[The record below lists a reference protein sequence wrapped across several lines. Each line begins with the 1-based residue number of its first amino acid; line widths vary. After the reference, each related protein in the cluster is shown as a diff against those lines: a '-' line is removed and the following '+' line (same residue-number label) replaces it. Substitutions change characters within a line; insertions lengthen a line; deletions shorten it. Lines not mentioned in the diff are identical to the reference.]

1 MTASRREDGEMMG
14 CSCAPREFR
23 VSNLAAILLLLVLGL
38 HSGLAFGQSIPRP
51 DHVVIVIEENHS
63 YGEVIGNVQAP
74 YINSLAQQGA
84 LFTRSFGVTHPSEP
98 NYLALFS
105 GSTQGVTDDGCSY
118 TFGTPNL
125 GRLLYDSAY
134 TFGGYSEDL
143 PATGSTVC
151 NYLKYFRKHNPWVN
165 WQQDIS
171 PSINSLSTS
180 VNMPFSSF
188 PSNYALL
195 PTVSFV
201 VPNQDND
208 MHDGTIQQADS
219 WLQAHLDGY
228 IQWAQSNNSLLIVTW
243 DEDDSSMSNQIPT
256 IFVGPMVQ
264 RGQYAETINHYNVLR
279 TIEDMFG
286 LSYAGQSSTANPIT
300 DCWTTS
306 VPVPAAPGNLSATAV
321 SASQINLTWTDN
333 SANETGFHIYRSTNG
348 TTFVLVGAVGS
359 GTTSFANTGLQ
370 RNTKY
375 YYRVRAFNASGE
387 SADSNTA
394 STRTRA
400 K

>member
-1 MTASRREDGEMMG
+1 
-14 CSCAPREFR
+14 
-23 VSNLAAILLLLVLGL
+23 LVLGL
-38 HSGLAFGQSIPRP
+38 HSGPAFSQSIPRP

-63 YGEVIGNVQAP
+63 YSEVIGNVQAP
-74 YINSLAQQGA
+74 YFNFLAQQGA
-84 LFTRSFGVTHPSEP
+84 LFTRSYAVTHPSEP

-125 GRLLYDSAY
+125 GRLLYDAAY

-151 NYLKYFRKHNPWVN
+151 SNLKYFRKHNPWVD

-171 PSINSLSTS
+171 PSINSLSPS

-188 PSNYALL
+188 PTEYALL

-201 VPNQDND
+201 VPNQNND

-228 IQWAQSNNSLLIVTW
+228 VQWAQTHNSLLIVTW

-256 IFVGPMVQ
+256 IFVGPMV
-264 RGQYAETINHYNVLR
+264 RSGQYAETINHYNVLR

-286 LSYAGQSSTANPIT
+286 LGYAGQSSTANPIT

-306 VPVPAAPGNLSATAV
+306 VPVPTAPANLSATAV
-321 SASQINLTWTDN
+321 SQSQINLTWTDN

-348 TTFVLVGAVGS
+348 TAFVQVGAVGS
-359 GTTSFANTGLQ
+359 SATSFADVGLQ
-370 RNTKY
+370 KSTKY
-375 YYRVRAFNASGE
+375 YYRVRAFNTSGE

-394 STRTRA
+394 SARTRP